1 MLDPDSAR
9 LLRSLVHGRAVGS
22 LATLHEGRPFASMI
36 PFAAWR
42 DAGRLRLITHVS
54 RLSAHTRDM
63 LDSPEVCLM
72 ITAAESAA
80 IPPQAIPRASIPAV
94 AEFIAPEH
102 GDYAACK
109 RAYLGK
115 FPFATEWFAL
125 ADFSIVAFT
134 PQSVRFIAGF
144 ARALNVSLAQLRDA
158 VADNA

>member
-1 MLDPDSAR
+1 MDQASAH
-9 LLRSLVHGRAVGS
+9 LLGDLIRGRSVAS
-22 LATLHEGRPFASMI
+22 LATLYEGRPFASMI
-36 PFAAWR
+36 PYAVIAAN
-42 DAGRLRLITHVS
+42 GELRLITHVS